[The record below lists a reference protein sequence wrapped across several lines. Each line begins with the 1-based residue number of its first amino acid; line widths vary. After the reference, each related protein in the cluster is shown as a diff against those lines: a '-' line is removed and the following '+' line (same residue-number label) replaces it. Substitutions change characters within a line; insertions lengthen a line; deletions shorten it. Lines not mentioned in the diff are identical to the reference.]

1 MQAEAVATQAGI
13 GPRLRLAAERYR
25 SAALMA
31 GSRLA
36 AVAAQFAVQAAVGA
50 LGGAAALGILQLFQ
64 SWTSIGGEIAARG
77 LPTRAMRD
85 SSVDFANGDSA
96 AVQRRLKRFA
106 RLIARGWIVA
116 GLAIGLAL
124 KDSLGNFAAGVM
136 LVFFRPFKKG
146 DFVEV
151 AGVAGTVDEVRI
163 FSTVLTTPDNKQI
176 IIPNGQVGAD
186 SIINYSAKEERR
198 VDMVFGVS
206 YDDDLKVARKVL
218 TELCANHPLVLED
231 PATKIFVTNL
241 GESSVDFAVRPWAK
255 TADYWT
261 VYGDLLEQGKLAL
274 EEAGCSIPYPQSD
287 LHLHPTNPLSKMFK
301 D

>member
-1 MQAEAVATQAGI
+1 MEFNFDTQALIPVLTDWAIKIVLALLIYIVGKWVAKRVTRFVGKLMARAEMDDTLVAFLSNI
-13 GPRLRLAAERYR
+13 IYALLLAIVILAALDKLGVPVT
-25 SAALMA
+25 SA
-31 GSRLA
+31 LA
-36 AVAAQFAVQAAVGA
+36 ILGA
-50 LGGAAALGILQLFQ
+50 
-64 SWTSIGGEIAARG
+64 
-77 LPTRAMRD
+77 
-85 SSVDFANGDSA
+85 
-96 AVQRRLKRFA
+96 
-106 RLIARGWIVA
+106 A

-151 AGVAGTVDEVRI
+151 AGLAGTVDEVRI
-163 FSTVLTTPDNKQI
+163 FSTILTTPDNKQI

-186 SIINYSAKEERR
+186 SITNYSAKEQRR

-218 TELCANHPLVLED
+218 TELCANHPLVLDD
-231 PATKIFVTNL
+231 PATKIFVMNL
-241 GESSVDFAVRPWAK
+241 GDSSVDFAVRPWAN

-261 VYGDLLEQGKLAL
+261 VYGDLLEQGKMAL